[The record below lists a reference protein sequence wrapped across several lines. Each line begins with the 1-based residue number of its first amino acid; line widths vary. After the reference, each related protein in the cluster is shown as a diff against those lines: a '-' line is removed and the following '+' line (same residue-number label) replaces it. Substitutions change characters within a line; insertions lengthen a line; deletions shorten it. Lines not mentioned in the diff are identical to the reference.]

1 MPSDN
6 QRLKATQML
15 ILANLL
21 WGLSFPTMKAL
32 GMAQQLALPGQSTWF
47 FASLCVVLR
56 FGLAAVVMLLF
67 TARTLKSITRS
78 ELWQGLGLG
87 VFGGV
92 GILFQMDGLAHTEAS
107 TSAFLTQCYCL
118 LIPLWIAGRDRRWPT
133 LRVIASIVLIV
144 IGVSVLG
151 RVDWRDFKLGRGE
164 LETILA
170 SVIFTG
176 QILWLERPQFAANR
190 VGHFTLVMFTLN
202 SLVCLPVALLTTQHA
217 DDWVRAYHSA
227 PTLGMLGILVLFCT
241 LGAYTLM
248 NRWQRHVGA
257 TLAGLLYCVEP
268 VFASGF
274 ALVLPGWFSS
284 WAGVNYPNETLTT
297 HLLLGGG
304 FITVA
309 NILAQW
315 PASPPV
321 RAEPTRLKPEVRS

>member
-1 MPSDN
+1 
-6 QRLKATQML
+6 ML

-32 GMAQQLALPGQSTWF
+32 GMAQQLTLPGQDSWF

-56 FGLAAVVMLLF
+56 FGLAAFVMLLF
-67 TARTLKSITRS
+67 TARSLKSITRL

-87 VFGGV
+87 FFGGV
-92 GILFQMDGLAHTEAS
+92 GMLLQMDGLAHTEAS

-118 LIPLWIAGRDRRWPT
+118 ILPLWAAGRDRRWPT
-133 LRVIASIVLIV
+133 ARVILSTALIV
-144 IGVSVLG
+144 VGVCVLG

-164 LETILA
+164 WETILA

-176 QILWLERPQFAANR
+176 QILWLERPKFAANR
-190 VGHFTLVMFTLN
+190 VGHFSLVMFAMN
-202 SLVCLPVALLTTQHA
+202 SLVCLPVALVTTQHA
-217 DDWVRAYHSA
+217 GDWVRAYDSA
-227 PTLGMLGILVLFCT
+227 PTLGFLGILVLFCT

-268 VFASGF
+268 VFASLF
-274 ALVLPGWFSS
+274 ALWLPGLFSA

-297 HLLLGGG
+297 HLLVGGG
-304 FITVA
+304 IITAA
-309 NILAQW
+309 NVLAQW
-315 PASPPV
+315 PASM
-321 RAEPTRLKPEVRS
+321 PTARGETERIKSELAGR